1 MKRPLVVGLI
11 ALSAAT
17 SALAETEPQYTMGIT
32 GLKCEKLLSATK
44 ETDSPKS
51 PVPMAMIAWME
62 GYVSAMNFALNQQ
75 GQPRYDI
82 VSMTPHEYWATIYG
96 FCTRNPHKQVME
108 GIPDIMGRLKREG
121 FQLLK

>member
-1 MKRPLVVGLI
+1 MRSEFIAALI

-17 SALAETEPQYTMGIT
+17 SALAENEPQYTMGIT

-44 ETDSPKS
+44 ESDSPRS
-51 PVPMAMIAWME
+51 HVPMAMIAWME
-62 GYVSAMNFALNQQ
+62 GYVSAMNIALKQQ

-96 FCTRNPHKQVME
+96 FCKRNSDKQVM
-108 GIPDIMGRLKREG
+108 GAIPDIMGRLKRET
-121 FQLLK
+121 L